1 MLRFAP
7 IDQVTPLSNSN
18 LYYTLAFLG
27 DGEGGCH
34 EGEDDGGHEGEDDGG
49 HEGEDGGGTNC
60 EKKVDLDSKVTDCA
74 ESGGRERLLR
84 FGSTFRTNDVLGP
97 FLDPHTSL
105 ITNML
110 SDIQSIQVILSC
122 LDLNTEL

>member
-1 MLRFAP
+1 M
-7 IDQVTPLSNSN
+7 TPLSNSN

-105 ITNML
+105 ITNLL